1 MSAHGHGQKLM
12 KAKKHTLMTSLQVI
26 QHRPL
31 AIRSRNTQHQQT
43 VIGYTPIK
51 KKRKVKYS
59 ELLKLLL
66 YVHTYKYCK

>member
-51 KKRKVKYS
+51 KTKSQIQRTV
-59 ELLKLLL
+59 EALI
-66 YVHTYKYCK
+66 VCTYIQIL